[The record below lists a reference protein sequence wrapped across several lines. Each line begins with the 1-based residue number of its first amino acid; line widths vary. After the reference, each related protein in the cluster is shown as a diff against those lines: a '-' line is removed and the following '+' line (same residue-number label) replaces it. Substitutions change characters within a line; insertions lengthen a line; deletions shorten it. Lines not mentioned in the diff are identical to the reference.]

1 MYFFVRFCRWDFQ
14 TEPAV
19 EANTLPELLVKVWD
33 SDVGEDDLLGVT
45 RVSLSGIASDPVT
58 ETWYTL
64 DRCQSGEVS

>member
-1 MYFFVRFCRWDFQ
+1 M
-14 TEPAV
+14 
-19 EANTLPELLVKVWD
+19 PELLVKVWD

-45 RVSLSGIASDPVT
+45 RVSLSGIASDPVI